1 MSALWRDV
9 CKFRRLRCAL
19 PRGFRSVALSPLPL
33 PFLLS
38 PYWMLRLETRET
50 ESARALFGMCHAFAD
65 VPVEEEEEEE
75 EEEGL
80 FRRRRV

>member
-1 MSALWRDV
+1 M
-9 CKFRRLRCAL
+9 
-19 PRGFRSVALSPLPL
+19 
-33 PFLLS
+33 LS